1 MRELTGWL
9 FDLYEHPRKGLVIWL
24 LGEDGI
30 RYCLHQ
36 DFEITFYASGLT
48 PRLRELW
55 SFLRTKPVQL
65 QKVTRDDLYD
75 GPQEVMQIR
84 AGSPATYSKLF
95 REVYERFP
103 DLEYSDVDIP
113 LTVRYAAAYHVFMM
127 ARCAVTAESNGK
139 LVSIRALD
147 KPEDLDPK
155 LPKLRI
161 LSLRPDTDPFHAPP
175 KYLIVRFGKSYLRL
189 PFDRPRELISILGS
203 ILATYDPDVIQT
215 HFGDSWL
222 FSRLEKLSKETGIPF
237 NPNRD
242 VSMPV
247 VKRKEVSFVNY
258 GQAHYRSPQ
267 IHLRG
272 RWHVDVENCMTYN
285 QCHLSG
291 AIEQTR
297 LSSLPLQEI
306 ARRSPGAAIA
316 AMQDL
321 TALKRDVLVPY
332 QRQKGEILKTYNQLV
347 CADRGGLIFQPT
359 PGIQR
364 NVAILDFSS
373 MMASIMIEFNVSPE
387 TVVGIHE
394 QGEGLEIPELGV
406 KILRRPGLVPETL
419 KPMRDKRLALKR
431 LLRTMRKDNPRRRE
445 VLRQFKVIEDKIKS
459 TVDGIKWL
467 TVVCYGRLGF
477 ANSRFGR
484 INAHEVVSYLS
495 RKIVTRARAIAESK
509 GFSVHHVYVDSVF
522 VSRPD
527 AAAADYQAL
536 AEEIERETHL
546 PMDFDGVIYP
556 WFAFLATREN
566 LRVGVANRFY
576 GLSPDGENKIRG
588 IGLRR
593 GDTPAFVAGTQMKV
607 LNILAKETD
616 PARLTDLLPEVLAL
630 LRKQLDQLKKRLV
643 PLEALLITHRLS
655 REPEEYS
662 VLSPAALVARQLQTA
677 GKTVRRGVQIRFI
690 YGGASPGVHAWDAP
704 RVLDPKHVD
713 VIKYRELLLR
723 AVHEVL
729 QPLGVTERILRDWL
743 FGGASYLAPPG
754 VLGSADPTRLALPL
768 LAGID
773 CLHVDS
779 RLTE

>member
-9 FDLYEHPRKGLVIWL
+9 FDLYEHPQKGIVIWL

-30 RYCLHQ
+30 PHCLHQ
-36 DFEITFYASGLT
+36 DFGITFYASGPV

-55 SFLRTKPVQL
+55 KLLRTRPVQL
-65 QKVTRDDLYD
+65 EKVTKEDLYD
-75 GPQEVMQIR
+75 GPQDVMQIR
-84 AGSPATYSKLF
+84 AGGPSAYSKLF

-103 DLEYSDVDIP
+103 DLKYSDADIP
-113 LTVRYAAAYHVFMM
+113 LTVRFAAAYHVFTM
-127 ARCAVTAESNGK
+127 ARCAVTVESNGK

-161 LSLRPDTDPFHAPP
+161 LSLRPNTEPFHAPP

-189 PFDRPRELISILGS
+189 PFDQPRELIGILNS
-203 ILATYDPDVIQT
+203 ILATYNPDVIQT

-222 FSRLEKLSKETGIPF
+222 FSRLEKLSKKTGIPF

-242 VSMPV
+242 VAMPV

-258 GQAHYRSPQ
+258 GQAHYRSSQ

-285 QCHLSG
+285 HYHLRG

-297 LSSLPLQEI
+297 LSSLPLQEVT
-306 ARRSPGAAIA
+306 RRSPGAAIA

-321 TALKRDVLVPY
+321 TALKRGVLVPY
-332 QRQKGEILKTYNQLV
+332 QRQKGEIIKTYNQLV
-347 CADRGGLIFQPT
+347 RADRGGLIFQPK
-359 PGIQR
+359 PGLMK

-406 KILRRPGLVPETL
+406 KILHRPGLVPETL
-419 KPMRDKRLALKR
+419 RPMRDKRLALKR
-431 LLRTMRKDNPRRRE
+431 LLRTMRKDDPRRGE
-445 VLRQFKVIEDKIKS
+445 VLHQFKVVEDKIKS

-495 RKIVTRARAIAESK
+495 RKIVMQARAIAESK
-509 GFSVHHVYVDSVF
+509 GFAVHHVYVDSVF
-522 VSRPD
+522 VSKPD
-527 AAAADYQAL
+527 AVAADYQVL
-536 AEEIERETHL
+536 AEEIECETHL
-546 PMDFDGVIYP
+546 PMDFDGTIYP
-556 WFAFLATREN
+556 RFAFLATREN
-566 LRVGVANRFY
+566 PKVGVANRFY

-593 GDTPAFVAGTQMKV
+593 GDTPAFIAGTQMKI
-607 LNILAKETD
+607 LNILAKEPD
-616 PARLTDLLPEVLAL
+616 PAKLTNLLPEVLVL
-630 LRKQLDQLKKRLV
+630 LREQLDQLKKRLV
-643 PLEALLITHRLS
+643 PLDALLITHRLS

-662 VLSPAALVARQLQTA
+662 MLSPAALVARQLRTA
-677 GKTVRRGVQIRFI
+677 GKVVRRGVRIRFI
-690 YGGASPGVHAWDAP
+690 YIGSSPGVHAWNAP
-704 RVLDPKHVD
+704 QALDPKHVD

-723 AVHEVL
+723 AVHEIL

-743 FGGASYLAPPG
+743 FGGAGYLAPPG
-754 VLGSADPTRLALPL
+754 MLGSADPTRLALPL
-768 LAGID
+768 LAN
-773 CLHVDS
+773 LEYLRVDS
-779 RLTE
+779 A